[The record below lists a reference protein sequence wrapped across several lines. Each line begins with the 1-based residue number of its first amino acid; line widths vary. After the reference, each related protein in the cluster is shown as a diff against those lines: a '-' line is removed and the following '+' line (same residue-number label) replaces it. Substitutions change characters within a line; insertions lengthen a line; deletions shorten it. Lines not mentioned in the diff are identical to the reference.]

1 MKGQEDVEAMVLNA
15 EGLGGSHCS
24 LNEGAAGKSQ
34 LKHQGIRVPALKP
47 HVIVFFQLKQKRFR
61 FLPPCHPL
69 SQTSYVPPLEHI

>member
-1 MKGQEDVEAMVLNA
+1 MKGQEDAEAMVLNS

-47 HVIVFFQLKQKRFR
+47 RYC
-61 FLPPCHPL
+61 FL
-69 SQTSYVPPLEHI
+69 STQTEKI